1 MTALKIL
8 VIDDSPEDQLTYKRF
23 LKRAFPKIDFTVVS
37 TGYEGIKHIQMTHFD
52 CILLDYNLP
61 DINGVNFLNLVKELP
76 NSLIPIIVLTGQGNE
91 SVAVEVLK
99 LGATDYL
106 VKSEIAEGMLR
117 QAILNAI
124 AKVDLARQLKRQEE
138 QIKYIAY
145 HDHLTGL
152 PNRLNFEE
160 LSTLV
165 LSNAQE
171 KNSEFAIIM
180 TDLDRFKQIND
191 SLGHNIGDIL
201 LQQLAHRFSSVL
213 SHQDSISRFGGDEFI
228 ILVNN
233 INEID
238 NIANAITQTLQEPF
252 ILSDQSITV
261 TVSQG
266 IAVYPCNGQTISDL
280 VRNADIAMYQAKF
293 LGKNVIQYFQNDNL
307 LSISNNLIL
316 ENAIRHG
323 MLQNEFYLEY
333 QPVIDLA
340 TNSLYAVEAVLR
352 WSNPKF
358 KGVKPLKIIRVC
370 EESGIIQSLG
380 NWITNAALHQLD
392 EWQKKYPTLDVK
404 LSVNLSPLQLDYAG
418 WFKATAELFTHY
430 TINPKQVI
438 FELTET
444 AVTTNF
450 EKAKQQINALSDMGC
465 DIYIDDFGTGHSSLN
480 LLRDLPISGLKI
492 DKSFID
498 SIVSNNKH
506 RIIVNLIID
515 LAEKLDIILVVEGIE
530 THEQLEIFKQY
541 PKIKAQGY
549 YLAYPM
555 NANKI
560 ISTYLNE

>member
-8 VIDDSPEDQLTYKRF
+8 VIDDSPEDQVTYKRF
-23 LKRAFPKIDFTVVS
+23 LKHAFPKTDFTIAS
-37 TGYEGIKHIQMTHFD
+37 TGYEGVNYIKTARFD
-52 CILLDYNLP
+52 CVLLDYNLP
-61 DINGVNFLNLVKELP
+61 DINGVDFLNLINEQP
-76 NSLIPIIVLTGQGNE
+76 NALIPIIILTGQGNE

-106 VKSEIAEGMLR
+106 IKSEIAEGMLR

-152 PNRLNFEE
+152 PNRLNFDEI
-160 LSTLV
+160 SSIV
-165 LSNAQE
+165 LNHAQE

-191 SLGHNIGDIL
+191 SLGHNVGDML
-201 LQQLAHRFSSVL
+201 LKQLANRFSGVL
-213 SHQDSISRFGGDEFI
+213 SNQDSIFRFGGDEFI
-228 ILVNN
+228 ILVDN
-233 INEID
+233 IKEVD
-238 NIANAITQTLQEPF
+238 NIASAIIQTLQNPF
-252 ILSDQSITV
+252 VLSEQSLTV

-266 IAVYPCNGQTISDL
+266 IAIYPHNGETISDL
-280 VRNADIAMYQAKF
+280 VRSADIAMYRAKF
-293 LGKNVIQYFQNDNL
+293 LGKNIVQYFQNDNL
-307 LSISNNLIL
+307 ISISNDLIL

-323 MLQNEFYLEY
+323 MLQNEFYLEF

-340 TNSLYAVEAVLR
+340 TNELYAVEAVLR
-352 WSNPKF
+352 WNNPQF
-358 KGVKPLKIIRVC
+358 KEVKPLKIIRIC
-370 EESGIIQSLG
+370 EESGIIQALG
-380 NWITNAALHQLD
+380 NWITNAALQQLR
-392 EWQKKYPTLDVK
+392 EWQNKYPTLKVK
-404 LSVNLSPLQLDYAG
+404 LSVNLSPLQLDYAE
-418 WFKATAELFTHY
+418 WFKTTSQLFTQY
-430 TINPKQVI
+430 QINPKQVI

-450 EKAKQQINALSDMGC
+450 EKAKQQINALSEMGC

-498 SIVSNNKH
+498 SVTSNKKH

-515 LAEKLDIILVVEGIE
+515 LADKLDIVLVVEGIE
-530 THEQLEIFKQY
+530 TQEQLDIFKQY

-560 ISTYLNE
+560 ISTYHHV